1 MNTSLLS
8 NRTALR
14 RVFSILLFS
23 AASVAFCAIVT
34 SGALNS
40 KRAQEQNPLSKI
52 APWVIDHTAG
62 NNQAEYLVVLS
73 DQADSSGAAALR
85 TKQEKGRYVRDVL
98 WNKAQ
103 STQGPILKILRDRGV
118 EHRSFYIVNMI
129 WVKGDLNLALGL
141 AARSDIVQIEG
152 NPVIHNIPNPLRV
165 EKISDQPETV

>member
-23 AASVAFCAIVT
+23 AASVAAFCAIVT

-129 WVKGDLNLALGL
+129 
-141 AARSDIVQIEG
+141 
-152 NPVIHNIPNPLRV
+152 
-165 EKISDQPETV
+165 